1 MARAILVGKRG
12 GPLNNAIHAASLR
25 LEEIKFGELAGAQNA
40 ATQGKTELVE
50 RAVAECNDLAPTPFT
65 AADVNEAFDRYGFNN
80 AVAYAKAG
88 INPLVGVQSSWL
100 DGFLHGAGA
109 MAGLQPRGKEMRDRL
124 ERGHE

>member
-1 MARAILVGKRG
+1 MARTILVGKQG

-25 LEEIKFGELAGAQNA
+25 LEEIKFGDLAGVQNES
-40 ATQGKTELVE
+40 TQPVDGLVVE
-50 RAVAECNDLAPTPFT
+50 RVVAECSAPFT
-65 AADVNEAFDRYGFNN
+65 AADVEEAYSRYGFNN

-88 INPLVGVQSSWL
+88 VDPLLGVRSSWL

-109 MAGLQPRGKEMRDRL
+109 MARLQPRGREMRDRW